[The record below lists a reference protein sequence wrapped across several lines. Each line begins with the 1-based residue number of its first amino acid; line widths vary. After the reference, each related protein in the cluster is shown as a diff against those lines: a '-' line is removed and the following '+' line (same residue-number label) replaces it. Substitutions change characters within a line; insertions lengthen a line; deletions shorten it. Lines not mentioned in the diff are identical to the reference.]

1 MFLSKKSVTFAV
13 SALAMLCSGAAFAK
27 EAPQAHKAVELSILH
42 INDHH
47 SYLEPHEARINL
59 NGQQT
64 KVDIGGFSA
73 VNGKLYELR
82 KKYKNPLVLHAG
94 DAITGT
100 LYFTLFGGSADA
112 AVMNAGN
119 FHYFTLGNHEFDAGM
134 TKLAQ
139 LIKNSTADFISS
151 NYDVSHTPLH
161 GTLQPWVIKKVGKY
175 KIGFLALNV
184 NPDNLVP
191 SESCKGVIFHDPI
204 QAANETAALLKQK
217 GADIVVAVSHLGYT
231 AQDKKDVTDPQIAA
245 ASSDIDIII
254 GGHSHTVINP
264 DSIDNNPLSTLQ
276 YQVKNKDG
284 KNVLIA
290 QTGMS
295 GAYLGC
301 ITIEPRN

>member
-1 MFLSKKSVTFAV
+1 MIRKLIGITAIYLSV
-13 SALAMLCSGAAFAK
+13 SLCGLAQT
-27 EAPQAHKAVELSILH
+27 ERIVILH
-42 INDHH
+42 TNDTH
-47 SYLEPHEARINL
+47 SQMEPFAATHKTYGGLGGVMRRMAIIDSIRNAEPNVL
-59 NGQQT
+59 L
-64 KVDIGGFSA
+64 VD
-73 VNGKLYELR
+73 
-82 KKYKNPLVLHAG
+82 AG
-94 DAITGT
+94 DAIQGT
-100 LYFTLFGGSADA
+100 PYFNLFKGDA
-112 AVMNAGN
+112 EFEAMNAMR
-119 FHYFTLGNHEFDAGM
+119 YDIRTIGNHEFDAGM

-139 LIKNSTADFISS
+139 LIKNSTAYFISS

-184 NPDNLVP
+184 NPDNLIP

>member
-1 MFLSKKSVTFAV
+1 M
-13 SALAMLCSGAAFAK
+13 
-27 EAPQAHKAVELSILH
+27 
-42 INDHH
+42 
-47 SYLEPHEARINL
+47 
-59 NGQQT
+59 
-64 KVDIGGFSA
+64 
-73 VNGKLYELR
+73 
-82 KKYKNPLVLHAG
+82 
-94 DAITGT
+94 
-100 LYFTLFGGSADA
+100 
-112 AVMNAGN
+112 
-119 FHYFTLGNHEFDAGM
+119 
-134 TKLAQ
+134 AQ

-184 NPDNLVP
+184 NPDNLIP

-284 KNVLIA
+284 KNVLIT

>member
-1 MFLSKKSVTFAV
+1 M
-13 SALAMLCSGAAFAK
+13 
-27 EAPQAHKAVELSILH
+27 
-42 INDHH
+42 
-47 SYLEPHEARINL
+47 
-59 NGQQT
+59 
-64 KVDIGGFSA
+64 
-73 VNGKLYELR
+73 
-82 KKYKNPLVLHAG
+82 
-94 DAITGT
+94 
-100 LYFTLFGGSADA
+100 
-112 AVMNAGN
+112 
-119 FHYFTLGNHEFDAGM
+119 
-134 TKLAQ
+134 
-139 LIKNSTADFISS
+139 
-151 NYDVSHTPLH
+151 
-161 GTLQPWVIKKVGKY
+161 
-175 KIGFLALNV
+175 NV

-231 AQDKKDVTDPQIAA
+231 AQDKKRRYRPTNSGSKQRHRYHHR
-245 ASSDIDIII
+245 
-254 GGHSHTVINP
+254 GHSHTVINP